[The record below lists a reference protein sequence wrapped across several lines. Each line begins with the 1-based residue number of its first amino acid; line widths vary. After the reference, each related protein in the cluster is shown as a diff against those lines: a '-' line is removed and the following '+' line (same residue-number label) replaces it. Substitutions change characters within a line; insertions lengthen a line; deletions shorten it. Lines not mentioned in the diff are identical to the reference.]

1 MNTRALHPDKPDGNP
16 WVSTSDGNPWV
27 AVSTGYGM
35 TSVQWDRSGPA
46 VRLAVV
52 ELCKW
57 CTRSGKATAT
67 GRKIARTPWDKL
79 SPAARRVLSLH
90 GILP

>member
-1 MNTRALHPDKPDGNP
+1 MDTRALHPDKPDGNP
-16 WVSTSDGNPWV
+16 WI
-27 AVSTGYGM
+27 AVSTGTHYGM
-35 TSVQWDRSGPA
+35 TSVQWDQSGPA

-52 ELCKW
+52 ELCSWTTKKG
-57 CTRSGKATAT
+57 TVTAT
-67 GRKIARTPWDKL
+67 GRKIARTPWDQL

>member
-1 MNTRALHPDKPDGNP
+1 
-16 WVSTSDGNPWV
+16 
-27 AVSTGYGM
+27 M
-35 TSVQWDRSGPA
+35 TSVQWDQSRPT

>member
-1 MNTRALHPDKPDGNP
+1 MAEIMLSTREA
-16 WVSTSDGNPWV
+16 
-27 AVSTGYGM
+27 
-35 TSVQWDRSGPA
+35 VQWDRSGPT

-67 GRKIARTPWDKL
+67 GRKIARTPWDQL